1 MEINT
6 RKPLLRFAPAKAGF
20 ALAGLLPLLV
30 AGQAQAVEFSFADDE
45 VTGSIDTTVSYGQLW
60 RVQGQ
65 DNNNNDINANDGNRN
80 FDTGL
85 VSEVF
90 KVTTDLEATY
100 QNYGAFVRGTAFYDT
115 QIMDKRNDYY
125 DANTPAQ
132 PSQSY
137 PNDNRFTYE
146 TRHTAGRNAEI
157 LDAYVYG
164 NWDIAEKPVTA
175 RLGKQVFNWGEGL
188 FYRGGVNTTNPV
200 DAAKFRLPGSELKEV
215 LIPVEAFNVSVGLT
229 DNLSMDAFYQFNF
242 KETAVD
248 PVGTYFSETDL
259 FADGGNTAYSAQPGL
274 VAIKPLYD
282 GLSAGGVGG
291 LQGSG
296 YFDGSGTIKVAEV
309 GSDINA
315 KNDGQFGLSF
325 KYIAESLNST
335 EFGAYVVNYHAKEP
349 TIYADVNSAYQ
360 GLDLTALA
368 TPARAAVTPQVQ
380 AAVASRLNIDV
391 PTLQQILSNPGNL
404 PVKAAYAAA
413 LGSATAG
420 AVGGMAAVDLADQVN
435 ARREYVE
442 DIRMYGLSFNTT
454 IAEASVFGELAYR
467 PNLPVGVSTTNDL
480 LGDLLGQATA
490 IVSGQKAS
498 IAGKQVG
505 LGDSIH
511 NYERVE
517 AFNTSLGTI
526 YNFGTALS
534 FDSLFGVAE
543 LASEHYRADD
553 LKYTACNNI
562 TAKCSTRYYSGR
574 QNSSYVD
581 DADRDSQ
588 INKNAYGY
596 TLLLSGTWND
606 VYAGVNLSP
615 YAVYKNDFEGNSS
628 QTGNFIEGRQAY
640 TLGLRASYLSSLE
653 AELAYTE
660 YSGAGE
666 DNVARDRD
674 NIGVNVKYSF

>member
-30 AGQAQAVEFSFADDE
+30 AGQVQAVEFSFADDE

-65 DNNNNDINANDGNRN
+65 DNNNNDINGNDGNRN

-85 VSEVF
+85 VSELF

-248 PVGTYFSETDL
+248 PVGTFFSETDL
-259 FADGGNTAYSAQPGL
+259 FADGGSTSYKSIAKLATPISLYNG
-274 VAIKPLYD
+274 VA
-282 GLSAGGVGG
+282 AGGFGAGVLTAAKNSGLYGG
-291 LQGSG
+291 AGGRNFAQGSLLR
-296 YFDGSGTIKVAEV
+296 VAEI
-309 GSDINA
+309 GSDSNA
-315 KNDGQFGLSF
+315 KDDGQFGTSF
-325 KYIAESLNST
+325 KYIAENLNST
-335 EFGAYVVNYHAKEP
+335 EFGAYFVNYHAKEP
-349 TIYADVNSAYQ
+349 TIGADLNGYKGVDVAA
-360 GLDLTALA
+360 LTGAVCA
-368 TPARAAVTPQVQ
+368 TGTV
-380 AAVASRLNIDV
+380 
-391 PTLQQILSNPGNL
+391 PGNC
-404 PVKAAYAAA
+404 V
-413 LGSATAG
+413 SAPSIAG
-420 AVGGMAAVDLADQVN
+420 AGQLAGGMATVDILGNTV
-435 ARREYVE
+435 ARREYAE
-442 DIRMYGLSFNTT
+442 DVRMLGLSFNTT
-454 IAEASVFGELAYR
+454 VNETSVFGELAYR
-467 PNLPVGVSTTNDL
+467 PNNPIGIATTNDL
-480 LGDLLGQATA
+480 VGDLTAQGAQLADTSTATGPKHGTA
-490 IVSGQKAS
+490 VISGQTVSKNS
-498 IAGKQVG
+498 Q
-505 LGDSIH
+505 IH
-511 NYERVE
+511 NAVRVE
-517 AFNTSLGTI
+517 TFNSSLGAI
-526 YNFGTALS
+526 QNFGPALG

-543 LASEHYRADD
+543 LASEHYRGDS
-553 LKYTACNNI
+553 LQYTAYDN
-562 TAKCSTRYYSGR
+562 TTRYYSGR
-574 QNSSYVD
+574 QNSSYVEG
-581 DADRDSQ
+581 ADRDSQ
-588 INKNAYGY
+588 INKDAYGY
-596 TLLLSGTWND
+596 TLLLNGTWND

-615 YAVYKNDFEGNSS
+615 YAVYKSDFSGNSS

-660 YSGAGE
+660 YYGAGQ
-666 DNVARDRD
+666 DNSGRDRD
-674 NIGVNVKYSF
+674 NVGVNVKYSF

>member
-1 MEINT
+1 MEINA

-30 AGQAQAVEFSFADDE
+30 AGQVQAVEFSFADDE
-45 VTGSIDTTVSYGQLW
+45 IAGSIDTTVSYGQLW

-65 DNNNNDINANDGNRN
+65 DKNNDDINANDGNRN

-125 DANTPAQ
+125 DANNPGQ
-132 PSQSY
+132 PSQNY
-137 PNDNRFTYE
+137 PRDSSFTYE

-175 RLGKQVFNWGEGL
+175 RFGKQVFNWGEGL

-200 DAAKFRLPGSELKEV
+200 DAAKFRLPGAELKEV

-229 DNLSMDAFYQFNF
+229 DNLSADVFYQFNF

-259 FADGGNTAYSAQPGL
+259 FADGGNTAYR
-274 VAIKPLYD
+274 D
-282 GLSAGGVGG
+282 
-291 LQGSG
+291 
-296 YFDGSGTIKVAEV
+296 FSGTAAEALIPAYTAIGNGQGPLGALLPAAQAAGLYQQGVNFSDGNVMRVAKVD
-309 GSDINA
+309 SDINA
-315 KNDGQFGLSF
+315 KNDGQFGTSF
-325 KYIAESLNST
+325 KYIAEEWNST
-335 EFGAYVVNYHAKEP
+335 EFGAYFVNYHAKEP
-349 TIYADVNSAYQ
+349 VIAANLNGYA
-360 GLDLTALA
+360 G
-368 TPARAAVTPQVQ
+368 
-380 AAVASRLNIDV
+380 
-391 PTLQQILSNPGNL
+391 
-404 PVKAAYAAA
+404 
-413 LGSATAG
+413 
-420 AVGGMAAVDLADQVN
+420 VDLAALTSVIGAAPAGGAATLDVLGAVRAQ
-435 ARREYVE
+435 REYVE
-442 DIRMYGLSFNTT
+442 DIRMLGLSFNTT
-454 IAEASVFGELAYR
+454 VDETSVFGELAYR
-467 PNLPVGVSTTNDL
+467 PNNPIGIATTNDL
-480 LGDLLGQATA
+480 IGDLILQGAQIADNSGSTGANSGTA
-490 IVSGQKAS
+490 LL
-498 IAGKQVG
+498 AGERIGRDGSVH
-505 LGDSIH
+505 D
-511 NYERVE
+511 YVRVE
-517 AFNTSLGTI
+517 TFNNSLGAI
-526 YNFGTALS
+526 QNFGPVLS

-543 LASEHYRADD
+543 LASEHYRGDD
-553 LKYTACNNI
+553 LKYTAFDG
-562 TAKCSTRYYSGR
+562 STRYYAGRSNGAYLSG
-574 QNSSYVD
+574 Y
-581 DADRDSQ
+581 DRDSQ

-596 TLLLSGTWND
+596 TLLLNGTWND

-615 YAVYKNDFEGNSS
+615 YAVYKSDFEGNSS

-660 YSGAGE
+660 YSGAGA

>member
-30 AGQAQAVEFSFADDE
+30 AGQVQAVEFSFADDE
-45 VTGSIDTTVSYGQLW
+45 VTGSIDTTVSYSQLW

-65 DNNNNDINANDGNRN
+65 DKTNNNINANDGNRN

-90 KVTTDLEATY
+90 KVTTDVEATY
-100 QNYGAFVRGTAFYDT
+100 QNYGAFVRGTAFYNT

-248 PVGTYFSETDL
+248 PVGTFFSETDL
-259 FADGGNTAYSAQPGL
+259 FADGGS
-274 VAIKPLYD
+274 
-282 GLSAGGVGG
+282 
-291 LQGSG
+291 SG
-296 YFDGSGTIKVAEV
+296 YYDFTDTPLAAAIPGYVGASNPLAPGYAGRAAAGLFQNGANFSMGNILRDAEV
-309 GSDINA
+309 GSDLNA
-315 KNDGQFGLSF
+315 KNDGQWGTSF
-325 KYIAESLNST
+325 KYIAEELNST
-335 EFGAYVVNYHAKEP
+335 EFGAYFVNYHAKEP
-349 TIYADVNSAYQ
+349 TIAADLNGYTGVDILGAAPFSG
-360 GLDLTALA
+360 GLANAIGLA
-368 TPARAAVTPQVQ
+368 TVDILGAT
-380 AAVASRLNIDV
+380 VA
-391 PTLQQILSNPGNL
+391 
-404 PVKAAYAAA
+404 K
-413 LGSATAG
+413 
-420 AVGGMAAVDLADQVN
+420 
-435 ARREYVE
+435 REYVE
-442 DIRMYGLSFNTT
+442 DIRMYGVSFNTT
-454 IAEASVFGELAYR
+454 VLETSVFGEVAYR
-467 PNLPVGVSTTNDL
+467 PNNAIGIATTNDMV
-480 LGDLLGQATA
+480 GDLVVQGAQLSDTGAVYGPYSGSAT
-490 IVSGQKAS
+490 VSGSRITK
-498 IAGKQVG
+498 
-505 LGDSIH
+505 GDVVH
-511 NYERVE
+511 NYARVE
-517 AFNTSLGTI
+517 TFNTSLGAI
-526 YNFGTALS
+526 HNFGNKLS

-543 LASEHYRADD
+543 LASEHYRGDD
-553 LKYTACNNI
+553 LKYTACGAA
-562 TAKCSTRYYSGR
+562 TLAALGGGAPVCSERYYAGR

-581 DADRDSQ
+581 GADRDSQ
-588 INKNAYGY
+588 INKDAYGY
-596 TLLLSGTWND
+596 TLLLNGTWND

-615 YAVYKNDFEGNSS
+615 YAVYKSDFSGNSS

-660 YSGAGE
+660 YYGAGQDNSGRDL
-666 DNVARDRD
+666 DNV
-674 NIGVNVKYSF
+674 GVNVKYSF